1 MRAAHA
7 LIASG
12 RIDPR
17 GLVTHRLALSETAR
31 AGPAAPW
38 RGDQGGRRAVRAA
51 MLHGPGEL
59 RVEQVDEPEGEVV
72 VAVEAATAC
81 ATDLKMLRHGHRVLG
96 PYPAR
101 FGHETVGV
109 REDSGERVLV
119 GDSVACG
126 ACAACGAGRAQLC
139 EAMTW
144 VLGGFAE
151 RIAAPSAALHA
162 VPDGLEPAGAAMA
175 EPLAAAVHAV
185 ARAGDGADAAVLG
198 GGTMGLMLARLLVL
212 EGRDVTLVDRH
223 PERRAQAQ
231 ACGART
237 GERLGR
243 HELVLEAV
251 GRPESWRAAI
261 DAAAPGA
268 TVVLVGGCP
277 ASREVTLPPRRCTTR
292 SSTSAVPSATRRPR
306 STARWR
312 CSRPAPSTGAR
323 SQARRSAS
331 ASCTTRS
338 CDRPRAS
345 RASSS
350 WTLDASLPPSLSR
363 SSPTARTT
371 CRRS

>member
-1 MRAAHA
+1 
-7 LIASG
+7 
-12 RIDPR
+12 
-17 GLVTHRLALSETAR
+17 
-31 AGPAAPW
+31 
-38 RGDQGGRRAVRAA
+38 

-72 VAVEAATAC
+72 VAVEAATTC

-162 VPDGLEPAGAAMA
+162 VPAGLDAAGAAMA

-185 ARAGDGADAAVLG
+185 ARADDGADAAVLG

-212 EGRDVTLVDRH
+212 EGRDVTLCDRH
-223 PERRAQAQ
+223 PERRAQAR
-231 ACGART
+231 ALGARAV
-237 GERLGR
+237 ERLGR
-243 HELVLEAV
+243 HELVMEAV
-251 GRPESWRAAI
+251 GRPEAWRESI
-261 DAAAPGA
+261 GAAAPGA

-277 ASREVTLPPRRCTTR
+277 SGCDVTLPAAPLHYAELDVRGAFHHTPAEVDRALDLLAGGDVDWRALAGETIGLDDLGAALERPSAGEARKLVVDPRR
-292 SSTSAVPSATRRPR
+292 
-306 STARWR
+306 
-312 CSRPAPSTGAR
+312 
-323 SQARRSAS
+323 
-331 ASCTTRS
+331 
-338 CDRPRAS
+338 
-345 RASSS
+345 
-350 WTLDASLPPSLSR
+350 
-363 SSPTARTT
+363 
-371 CRRS
+371 